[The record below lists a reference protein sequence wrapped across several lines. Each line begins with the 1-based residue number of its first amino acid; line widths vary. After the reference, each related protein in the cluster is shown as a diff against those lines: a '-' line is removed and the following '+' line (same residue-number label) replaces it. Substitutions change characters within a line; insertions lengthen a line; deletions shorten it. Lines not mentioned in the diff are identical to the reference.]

1 MGLASLKP
9 SAPTPAW
16 AAGIVVMIA
25 AALSLPAAVGAQ
37 AIGPAATNIA
47 PYRPQ
52 ETVGPEQ
59 IGKED
64 AEDDYPR
71 FRWDDAPSLV
81 LGEGTRIDFRGR
93 FQLDHKGSEVPL
105 TGEDED
111 STIDIAR
118 RRIGIE
124 GEILNLFD
132 YQVERELGVERD
144 PWRDVFINYK
154 QFPVAEVI
162 AGKFKLPFSLDETTS
177 TINLDFVNRSRAA
190 DLLAPGRDRGV
201 MVHGRVLERGLVEY
215 EVGTFVHDG
224 RNARRHDS
232 GRVHG
237 DRTFAVR
244 TTAQPWRSTKS
255 SFRDLAF
262 GVAFTSSALLEGFPD
277 VRGRTAL
284 DLPFYRPDLWVKG
297 QRRRVGLQFRWRP
310 GPVSVKSE
318 YIRLTDQRL
327 DQSVDDTDLSPF
339 LATGWY
345 VSGTWAITGDAKAGG
360 LPRPRRPLLQGGYG
374 AVEVAARIENIRFGS
389 VATDGVPSSGPRA
402 DVVLGNADRIGT
414 FGVNWYVNRW
424 IKLQMNFIRETITE
438 PADGPSPA
446 SPTFWSRVFRFQLA
460 I

>member
-1 MGLASLKP
+1 M
-9 SAPTPAW
+9 
-16 AAGIVVMIA
+16 
-25 AALSLPAAVGAQ
+25 
-37 AIGPAATNIA
+37 
-47 PYRPQ
+47 
-52 ETVGPEQ
+52 GPEQ

-81 LGEGTRIDFRGR
+81 LGESTRVDFRGR

-201 MVHGRVLERGLVEY
+201 MVHGRVLERGLVEDQ
-215 EVGTFVHDG
+215 VGTFVHDG

-277 VRGRTAL
+277 VRGVHRASL
-284 DLPFYRPDLWVKG
+284 ARSIVPISGLKG

-345 VSGTWAITGDAKAGG
+345 ASDVGD
-360 LPRPRRPLLQGGYG
+360 YG
-374 AVEVAARIENIRFGS
+374 
-389 VATDGVPSSGPRA
+389 
-402 DVVLGNADRIGT
+402 
-414 FGVNWYVNRW
+414 
-424 IKLQMNFIRETITE
+424 
-438 PADGPSPA
+438 
-446 SPTFWSRVFRFQLA
+446 
-460 I
+460 